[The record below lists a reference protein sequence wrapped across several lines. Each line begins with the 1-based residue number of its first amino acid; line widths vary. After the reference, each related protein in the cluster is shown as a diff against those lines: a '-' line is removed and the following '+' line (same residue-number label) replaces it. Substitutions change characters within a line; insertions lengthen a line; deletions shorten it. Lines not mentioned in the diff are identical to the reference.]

1 MYIDFNNRARSCSF
15 PFYRK
20 YIFFRFITKIYE
32 ICAKRIAMGSS
43 NGYDYV
49 TDIIVIID
57 LFKNVA
63 IEI

>member
-1 MYIDFNNRARSCSF
+1 MYIDLDNRIRSCSF
-15 PFYRK
+15 PFQRK
-20 YIFFRFITKIYE
+20 YTLFRFITKIYE
-32 ICAKRIAMGSS
+32 ICGKRIAMGSS
-43 NGYDYV
+43 EGYDYI